1 MPSFSNLK
9 GFFFYQSI
17 VRKDLLNKLV
27 LSDTVFIPAITKTEV
42 SISTNQKLQEV
53 GMGDVFSWVCLLE
66 MLGGSVYSLE
76 FGDLLQV
83 THFTSLRNFKL
94 SVNFLRFDIY
104 EFFFQIFFL
113 WFKGLAFPT
122 EEFRL
127 KARLSKK
134 KVENVKLKFKKNKN
148 SIKVIYLKYV
158 APKLKI
164 PRNKTKTLVSH
175 WSDFTFCVFIPI
187 NVTDMCMNDSFKMQF
202 VFNTSLMNYKVLL
215 LSGMRLLHRFS
226 ISKNY

>member
-1 MPSFSNLK
+1 MQSFSNLK

-17 VRKDLLNKLV
+17 VRKDLLNKIV
-27 LSDTVFIPAITKTEV
+27 LSHTSFVPAITKTEIT
-42 SISTNQKLQEV
+42 ISTNQKLREV
-53 GMGDVFSWVCLLE
+53 GMGDVFFWVCLLE

-76 FGDLLQV
+76 FKDLLQI
-83 THFTSLRNFKL
+83 THFTSMRNFRL
-94 SVNFLRFDIY
+94 VVNFSRFTMY

-127 KARLSKK
+127 KASSGKR
-134 KVENVKLKFKKNKN
+134 KVENVKLKIKKNKN
-148 SIKVIYLKYV
+148 FIKVIYIKFV

-164 PRNKTKTLVSH
+164 PRNKTKTMVSH
-175 WSDFTFCVFIPI
+175 WSDFTFCVSIPI
-187 NVTDMCMNDSFKMQF
+187 NVTDMCLNDIFKIQF
-202 VFNTSLMNYKVLL
+202 VFNTTLMNYKLLL

-226 ISKNY
+226 KSKNY